1 MTWNFLPVSSMTE
14 MPLAPLLSRASGK
27 PARRGRCRIAGVGR
41 ARRLDEEDVRVL
53 FGPRT
58 VFDALGHDEH
68 LPRPQ
73 GHAGLAHVDDEASLE
88 DQEEVV
94 RVVVPVPVARSVG
107 LDHHQVVAVER
118 ADGARLPRW
127 EEHTSELQSLMR
139 ISYAVF
145 LLKKKKYNI
154 KV

>member
-1 MTWNFLPVSSMTE
+1 MTE
-14 MPLAPLLSRASGK
+14 MHLAPLLSRASGK
-27 PARRGRCRIAGVGR
+27 PARRGRCRIAGIGR

-94 RVVVPVPVARSVG
+94 RVVVPRSEERRVGTECVSTCRARWSPIHYKKNYQRM
-107 LDHHQVVAVER
+107 LNLQ
-118 ADGARLPRW
+118 
-127 EEHTSELQSLMR
+127 HTTR
-139 ISYAVF
+139 
-145 LLKKKKYNI
+145 K
-154 KV
+154 